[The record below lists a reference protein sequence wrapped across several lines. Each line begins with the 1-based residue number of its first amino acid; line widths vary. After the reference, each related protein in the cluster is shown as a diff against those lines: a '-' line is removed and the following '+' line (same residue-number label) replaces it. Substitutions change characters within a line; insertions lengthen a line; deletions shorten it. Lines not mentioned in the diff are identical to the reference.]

1 MRFTFALASML
12 LVGLALSERSMAAVD
27 DDADD
32 LVGVWKLESFSLQ
45 VLGGRPTVI
54 FGEHPIGY
62 LILTVEG
69 RMMTIITRAD
79 RKPAT
84 TVDERAALLGSMVSY
99 TGRYTVEHDR
109 IIIRP
114 DVAWNEIYSGT
125 EQIRYYTLNGDK
137 LSIRTAEQ
145 LSVVLPG
152 KKVIGTLTYERE
164 VQ

>member
-1 MRFTFALASML
+1 MRLAFAFASML
-12 LVGLALSERSMAAVD
+12 LVGLVAPEHSAAAVD
-27 DDADD
+27 DDADN

-45 VLGGRPTVI
+45 VLGEQPTEI
-54 FGEHPIGY
+54 FGQHPIGY

-84 TVDERAALLGSMVSY
+84 TVNERAALLDSMVSY
-99 TGRYTVEHDR
+99 TGRYKVEHDR

-137 LSIRTAEQ
+137 LSVRTGEQ
-145 LSVVLPG
+145 LSAVLPG
-152 KKVIGTLTYERE
+152 KRVVGTLTYKRE
-164 VQ
+164 

>member
-1 MRFTFALASML
+1 MRLALALASTL
-12 LVGLALSERSMAAVD
+12 LFGLAAFERSLASVD

-45 VLGGRPTVI
+45 VLGEQPTEI
-54 FGEHPIGY
+54 FGQHPIGY

-79 RKPAT
+79 RKPAA
-84 TVDERAALLGSMVSY
+84 TVDERAALLDSMVSY
-99 TGRYTVEHDR
+99 TGRYRVEHNR

-125 EQIRYYTLNGDK
+125 EQIRYYTLNGNK

-145 LSVVLPG
+145 LSAVLPG
-152 KKVIGTLTYERE
+152 KKVVGTLTYERD

>member
-1 MRFTFALASML
+1 MRFAFALASML
-12 LVGLALSERSMAAVD
+12 LVGLAVSERSMASVD

-32 LVGVWKLESFSLQ
+32 LVGVWKLKSFSLQ
-45 VLGGRPTVI
+45 VLGEQPTEI

-62 LILTVEG
+62 LILTIEG
-69 RMMTIITRAD
+69 RMMTIVTRAD

-125 EQIRYYTLNGDK
+125 EQIRYYTLNGNK

-145 LSVVLPG
+145 LSAVLPG

>member
-1 MRFTFALASML
+1 MRLAFGLASML
-12 LVGLALSERSMAAVD
+12 LVGLAVSERAVASSD

-45 VLGGRPTVI
+45 VLGEQPTEI

-62 LILTVEG
+62 LIFTVEG
-69 RMMTIITRAD
+69 RMMTIITRAY

-84 TVDERAALLGSMVSY
+84 TLDGRAALLDSMVSY
-99 TGRYTVEHDR
+99 SGRYMIEHDR

-125 EQIRYYTLNGDK
+125 EQTRYYMLNGEK

-145 LSVVLPG
+145 LSAVLPG
-152 KKVIGTLTYERE
+152 KKVVATLTYERE

>member
-1 MRFTFALASML
+1 MRLALALASAL
-12 LVGLALSERSMAAVD
+12 LVGLAAPERSVASAD
-27 DDADD
+27 DDADN

-45 VLGGRPTVI
+45 VIGEQPTEI
-54 FGEHPIGY
+54 FGQHPIGY

-69 RMMTIITRAD
+69 RMMTLMTRAD

-84 TVDERAALLGSMVSY
+84 TVNERAALLDSMVSY
-99 TGRYTVEHDR
+99 TGRYKVEHDR

-137 LSIRTAEQ
+137 LAIRTAEQ
-145 LSVVLPG
+145 FSAVLPG
-152 KKVIGTLTYERE
+152 KRVIGTLIYRRE
-164 VQ
+164 GE

>member
-1 MRFTFALASML
+1 LRFAFALASML
-12 LVGLALSERSMAAVD
+12 LVGLAASEPSLASAD

-45 VLGGRPTVI
+45 VLGEQPTEI
-54 FGEHPIGY
+54 FGAHPIGY
-62 LILTVEG
+62 LILTAEG

-84 TVDERAALLGSMVSY
+84 TVNERAALLDSMVSY

-125 EQIRYYTLNGDK
+125 EQIRYYTLDGNK

-145 LSVVLPG
+145 LSGVLPG
-152 KKVIGTLTYERE
+152 KRVVGTLTYERE
-164 VQ
+164 DE

>member
-1 MRFTFALASML
+1 MRLALALASTL
-12 LVGLALSERSMAAVD
+12 LVGLAAFERSLASVD

-32 LVGVWKLESFSLQ
+32 LVGVWRLESFNLQ
-45 VLGGRPTVI
+45 VLGEQPTEI
-54 FGEHPIGY
+54 FGQHPIGY

-84 TVDERAALLGSMVSY
+84 TVDERAALLDSMVSY
-99 TGRYTVEHDR
+99 TGRYRVEHNR

-125 EQIRYYTLNGDK
+125 EQIRYYTLNGNK

-145 LSVVLPG
+145 LSAVLPG
-152 KKVIGTLTYERE
+152 KKVVGTLTYERE
-164 VQ
+164 IQ